1 MKNENSFVSAVLYV
15 HNDRNAAGPFL
26 CGLMDWLEAGFANHE
41 IIVVDDCSTD
51 GSAQCIREVCASKD
65 EPRATIITMS
75 FYHGVE
81 RAMRAGTD
89 LAIGDF
95 VFEFDT
101 SQYEFDADLMDR
113 IYEKGMEGNDVVS
126 VIPTG
131 RRMRSSRL
139 FYDVF
144 NKTAKLNNDIDTE
157 IGRMLS
163 RRAINRVA
171 SSSRT
176 IPYRKAAYAS
186 CGLPMASIDYE
197 ADYRAYGK
205 IGEDERRFRSN
216 LAMDAL
222 ILFTHTGYR
231 IAVGLTIFM
240 MLFALAVAV
249 YSVAA
254 YFSAGT
260 VEGWTT
266 TILFLAFS
274 FFCLFAVLAFV
285 IKYLQVIVD
294 LIFRKKDYSF
304 ETIERL

>member
-1 MKNENSFVSAVLYV
+1 MKNEKSFVSAVLYV
-15 HNDRNAAGPFL
+15 RNDKNTIEPFL
-26 CGLMDWLEAGFANHE
+26 RGLMEWLETGFANHE
-41 IIVVDDCSTD
+41 IIVVDDSSTD
-51 GSAQCIREVCASKD
+51 GSTQCVREICALGD
-65 EPRATIITMS
+65 ESHVTIITMS
-75 FYHGVE
+75 FYHGIE

-89 LAIGDF
+89 FAIGDF

-101 SQYEFDADLMDR
+101 SQYEFDADLMNNV
-113 IYEKGMEGNDVVS
+113 YEKGMEGNDIVS
-126 VIPTG
+126 VIPAG
-131 RRMRSSRL
+131 KRMRSSKL

-186 CGLPMASIDYE
+186 CGLPMTSVSYE
-197 ADYRAYGK
+197 HCPVRGKAD
-205 IGEDERRFRSN
+205 EDEKHFRGN

-231 IAVGLTIFM
+231 IAVGLAIFM
-240 MLFALAVAV
+240 MVFAIVVAV
-249 YSVAA
+249 YSVAM

-285 IKYLQVIVD
+285 VKYLQVIVD
-294 LIFRKKDYSF
+294 LIFKKKDYNF
-304 ETIERL
+304 EMVERL